1 MSIEDTETK
10 EKYALI
16 DLTFYTNDLTKHPR
30 LEAEID
36 KMVYA
41 LYNLIPEDIAIVEGK
56 G

>member
-10 EKYALI
+10 QKYALT
-16 DLTFYTNDLTKHPR
+16 DLTFLLMNLTKHPR